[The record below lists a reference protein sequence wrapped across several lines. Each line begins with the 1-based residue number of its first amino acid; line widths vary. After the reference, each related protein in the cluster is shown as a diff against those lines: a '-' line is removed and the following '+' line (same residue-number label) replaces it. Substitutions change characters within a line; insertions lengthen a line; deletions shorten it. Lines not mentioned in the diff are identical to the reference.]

1 MWSTQVPFKGGQ
13 KHAYITF
20 HETTVTLF
28 RTCGLVS
35 LNHVCGEHEWADG
48 ECTHGPLVSTENG
61 KAFLEMDSKPH
72 KAVRDIVADRTWL
85 KTLAFY
91 VKFRYVKSEVI
102 RHL

>member
-1 MWSTQVPFKGGQ
+1 MWLGV
-13 KHAYITF
+13 KH
-20 HETTVTLF
+20 
-28 RTCGLVS
+28 
-35 LNHVCGEHEWADG
+35 HVCGEHEWADG
-48 ECTHGPLVSTENG
+48 ECTHGPLVSRENG
-61 KAFLEMDSKPH
+61 KAFLEMDSQPH

>member
-1 MWSTQVPFKGGQ
+1 MWLGVL
-13 KHAYITF
+13 H
-20 HETTVTLF
+20 H
-28 RTCGLVS
+28 VS
-35 LNHVCGEHEWADG
+35 GEHEWADG

-91 VKFRYVKSEVI
+91 VKIQVCEVTSDQTPVKCNI
-102 RHL
+102 IA